1 MIGSRYMA
9 GGGSQNWPWSRRF
22 MSRGINFLVRF
33 LLRVPGHDTSG
44 GLRCYSV
51 AMLRRTRLD
60 LMASRGYSFQQEVL
74 FRCCRAGC
82 RVGEIPIVFED
93 RRAGKSKVNIWE
105 AVRSI
110 GMIFRLG
117 LRNMIGLER

>member
-1 MIGSRYMA
+1 
-9 GGGSQNWPWSRRF
+9 

-33 LLRVPGHDTSG
+33 LLRVPGTDTSG

-51 AMLRRTRLD
+51 PMLRRTRLE
-60 LMASRGYSFQQEVL
+60 LMVSRGYSFQQEVL

-93 RRAGKSKVNIWE
+93 RRAGLSKVNFWE
-105 AVRSI
+105 IIRSI
-110 GMIFRLG
+110 SMIFRLG
-117 LRNMIGLER
+117 LRNLVGLER